1 MGRFVILASM
11 ALDLAAMQAAL
22 REEELDGWLL
32 YDFHGSNPIARRLL
46 GIGGGGKLTTRRW
59 FYLIGSSGEPQA
71 LVHAI
76 ERQTLDGVPG
86 GKRVYAGRE
95 QLQSHL
101 RSMLDGRG
109 RIAMEYSPGGDIPYL
124 ARVDAGTIENI
135 RAMGVEVVSS
145 GDLVQRFEACWDE
158 AAIASHTAASERLY
172 RIKDRALQAIAE
184 RAPNGTATEH
194 EIQRL
199 MAGWFADE
207 GLVSDSAPVVA
218 VNANAGNPHYLPSRD
233 SSAMIRRDQLILLDL
248 WGKMRA
254 PGAVYA
260 DITWVGF
267 TGSRVPPAMAAAF
280 AAAANARDAAVELV
294 STAARQG
301 STLRGFEVDRAAR
314 RVLVDAGYGDHVL
327 HRTGHSLGETVHGN
341 GAHLDDFETHDDRR
355 LLPGSGFTIE
365 PGLYFDTFGVR
376 TEINMV
382 LGARDARVTGPVQR
396 EIVTL
401 A

>member
-158 AAIASHTAASERLY
+158 AAIASHTAA
-172 RIKDRALQAIAE
+172 
-184 RAPNGTATEH
+184 
-194 EIQRL
+194 
-199 MAGWFADE
+199 
-207 GLVSDSAPVVA
+207 
-218 VNANAGNPHYLPSRD
+218 
-233 SSAMIRRDQLILLDL
+233 
-248 WGKMRA
+248 
-254 PGAVYA
+254 
-260 DITWVGF
+260 
-267 TGSRVPPAMAAAF
+267 
-280 AAAANARDAAVELV
+280 
-294 STAARQG
+294 
-301 STLRGFEVDRAAR
+301 
-314 RVLVDAGYGDHVL
+314 
-327 HRTGHSLGETVHGN
+327 
-341 GAHLDDFETHDDRR
+341 
-355 LLPGSGFTIE
+355 
-365 PGLYFDTFGVR
+365 
-376 TEINMV
+376 
-382 LGARDARVTGPVQR
+382 
-396 EIVTL
+396 
-401 A
+401 